1 MPYLNRGI
9 FGYNSCVRNSPSARA
24 IGPRALGVIDSLS
37 AGFGVV
43 NQRPWLILLPV
54 LLDLFF
60 LFGPRVSVAPVV
72 GRVLSQPAVERAI
85 AARGDAS
92 FELTRGQVLG
102 AADGFNLLSLLSPG
116 LGSVPSVVPL
126 VGLGTGQFTLIESAG
141 TAVVMALSALV
152 LGALLGSVFRAMIA
166 QQISEGQLQVQRVPG
181 EAVAA
186 WLRVLGFALL
196 VLSVGTV
203 VVLGLAFLT
212 ALLTI
217 FAGPLGT
224 LTTAL
229 VVTLILWAQL
239 YLYFAQDAIF
249 ISRVG
254 PLVAIRRSAAVFR
267 ANTWASIGIAVLIT
281 IILLGMAQVWVM
293 LAARASWGLALGI
306 VGNAYIAS
314 GLVAASMLF
323 YRERVAMLAVRRSA

>member
-1 MPYLNRGI
+1 M
-9 FGYNSCVRNSPSARA
+9 
-24 IGPRALGVIDSLS
+24 GVIDSLS

-60 LFGPRVSVAPVV
+60 LFGPRVSVAPIV
-72 GRVLSQPAVERAI
+72 GHLLAQPGIERAFAARSDQSIEATRRQVLS
-85 AARGDAS
+85 
-92 FELTRGQVLG
+92 
-102 AADGFNLLSLLSPG
+102 AADDFNLLSLLSPG
-116 LGSVPSVVPL
+116 VGNVPSIVPL
-126 VGLGTGQFTLIESAG
+126 LGLGTGRSTLIESAG
-141 TAVVMALSALV
+141 TAVVMVLAALV
-152 LGALLGSVFRAMIA
+152 LGALLGSVFRALIA
-166 QQISEGQLQVQRVPG
+166 QQVSDGELHVRRVPG

-186 WLRVLGFALL
+186 WLRLLGFALL
-196 VLSVGTV
+196 VLAVGTV
-203 VVLGLAFLT
+203 VVLGLAFVT

-224 LTTAL
+224 FATAL
-229 VVTLILWAQL
+229 VVTLLLWAQL
-239 YLYFAQDAIF
+239 YLFFAQDAIF

-254 PLVAIRRSAAVFR
+254 PLAAIRRSAAVFR
-267 ANTWASIGIAVLIT
+267 ANTWATIGIAVLIT

-293 LAARASWGLALGI
+293 LAERASWGLALGI

-323 YRERVAMLAVRRSA
+323 YRERVAMLVVRRPA